1 MYARLLGFL
10 PILLL
15 QPPADLPEGP
25 RPVRIFMLVLTHLG
39 VREPAPLRDED
50 RVPPE
55 PPNPPRLRRDLSR
68 DLSLENTHIPAGV
81 RNRDRADGACRAV
94 LAGEHPQDALVADAE
109 EEPLGQR
116 PWQAVPGPDDEPRVL
131 DEDRVRR
138 RAKGLA
144 GDMRLVDRYLA
155 EVEGLYLGDILGPQ
169 GGVYELDPKY
179 PLCLAALVLVGGHEE
194 DSHGAE
200 VYNPCALYD
209 TVAPMQEV
217 RVESLDGLEVRG
229 SELRLS
235 ANAGSLSIVF
245 PREVWDHVLMSAEA
259 SEEPD
264 AVELEELYDLKETL
278 KAHAAEQAFEIALD
292 GVGVGEPGL
301 DYDLVLRPGG
311 LLAVTTGYLFAPVVE
326 RELMVRI
333 GACLARDRLVEQ
345 AYAIGAV
352 ASEEALAAGDDNL
365 KALSVRGR
373 RCSTSRFEMA
383 PELWQVLAEGLGW
396 DNVETFVNDGGV

>member
-1 MYARLLGFL
+1 
-10 PILLL
+10 
-15 QPPADLPEGP
+15 
-25 RPVRIFMLVLTHLG
+25 MLVLTHLG
-39 VREPAPLRDED
+39 VGEMAPFRDED

-55 PPNPPRLRRDLSR
+55 PTLSPRLGRDLPL
-68 DLSLENTHIPAGV
+68 DLSPEDTHLRPRV
-81 RNRDRADGACRAV
+81 RDRDRADGARRAV
-94 LAGEHPQDALVADAE
+94 LAGEHRQDALVADAR
-109 EEPLGQR
+109 EEPLGQCT
-116 PWQAVPGPDDEPRVL
+116 WQAIPGPDDEPRVL

-138 RAKGLA
+138 GAKGLTGGPRFVG
-144 GDMRLVDRYLA
+144 GDLC
-155 EVEGLYLGDILGPQ
+155 EVEGLYLGDILGIQ

-179 PLCLAALVLVGGHEE
+179 PLRLAALVLVGGHE
-194 DSHGAE
+194 DGSHGAK

-235 ANAGSLSIVF
+235 ANDGRLRIVF
-245 PREVWDHVLMSAEA
+245 PREVWDHVLMSVEA
-259 SEEPD
+259 SEDPD
-264 AVELEELYDLKETL
+264 AAELEELYDLREKL
-278 KAHAAEQAFEIALD
+278 KAHAAMQAFEIALD
-292 GVGVGEPGL
+292 GVGAGEPGL

-311 LLAVTTGYLFAPVVE
+311 LLAVTTGYLFVPVVE
-326 RELMVRI
+326 RELMGRI
-333 GACLARDRLVEQ
+333 GACLAGDRLVEQ

-352 ASEEALAAGDDNL
+352 ASEEALAAGDENL

-396 DNVETFVNDGGV
+396 DNVETLVNDGGV

>member
-1 MYARLLGFL
+1 
-10 PILLL
+10 
-15 QPPADLPEGP
+15 
-25 RPVRIFMLVLTHLG
+25 MLVLTHLG
-39 VREPAPLRDED
+39 VGEMAPFRDED

-55 PPNPPRLRRDLSR
+55 PTLSPRLGRDLPL
-68 DLSLENTHIPAGV
+68 DLSPEDTHLRPRV
-81 RNRDRADGACRAV
+81 RDRDRADGARRAV
-94 LAGEHPQDALVADAE
+94 LAGEHPEDALVADAR

-116 PWQAVPGPDDEPRVL
+116 TWQAVPGPDDEPRVL

-138 RAKGLA
+138 GAKGLTGGPRFVG
-144 GDMRLVDRYLA
+144 GDLC
-155 EVEGLYLGDILGPQ
+155 EVESLYLGDILGIQ

-179 PLCLAALVLVGGHEE
+179 PLRLAALVLVGGHE
-194 DSHGAE
+194 DGSHGAK

-235 ANAGSLSIVF
+235 ANDGRLRIVF
-245 PREVWDHVLMSAEA
+245 PREVWDHVLMSVEA
-259 SEEPD
+259 SEDPD
-264 AVELEELYDLKETL
+264 AAELEELYDLREKL
-278 KAHAAEQAFEIALD
+278 KAHAAMQAFEIALD
-292 GVGVGEPGL
+292 GVGAGEPGL

-311 LLAVTTGYLFAPVVE
+311 LLAVTTGYLFVPVVE
-326 RELMVRI
+326 RELMGRI
-333 GACLARDRLVEQ
+333 GACLAGDRLVEQ

-352 ASEEALAAGDDNL
+352 ASEEALAAGDENL